1 MDLAIAEYVQIKV
14 IEIRLNIGIDENSAR
29 VYLIRNWININF
41 VIHISIVYTNI
52 DNNSAFWISSLI
64 IFVFGYY

>member
-1 MDLAIAEYVQIKV
+1 MALAIAEYVQIKV

>member
-1 MDLAIAEYVQIKV
+1 MALAIAEYVQIKV

-41 VIHISIVYTNI
+41 VIHISIIYLNI